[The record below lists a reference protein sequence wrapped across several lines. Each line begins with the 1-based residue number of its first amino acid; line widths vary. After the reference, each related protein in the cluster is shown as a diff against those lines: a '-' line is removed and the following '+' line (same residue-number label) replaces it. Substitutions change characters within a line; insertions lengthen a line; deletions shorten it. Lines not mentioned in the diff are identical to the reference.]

1 MKPVYIAVLL
11 SLLPLAA
18 GAQVVINQAALDQL
32 AGIKPVAAMPV
43 AAPVATRPRPRPHL
57 VARVKPASP
66 VVAAVAPAPAPTR
79 APTRAPTPAPTP
91 APAPV
96 QPVVAKPVVAKL
108 PPLGPVTIAFAPGG
122 TDLPANA
129 AAALQPVCARAGAD
143 GLVTIDAYAPA
154 DGSDISAPMRNSL
167 TRAFAVRDALS
178 ACGIPA
184 AHIIPKADGAVAGR
198 GPDDAV
204 VSLGVAGNT
213 GTAK

>member
-32 AGIKPVAAMPV
+32 AGIKPVVAMPV
-43 AAPVATRPRPRPHL
+43 AAPVMPRQHPRPHL
-57 VARVKPASP
+57 VARVKPVSP
-66 VVAAVAPAPAPTR
+66 VVAAVAPAPAP
-79 APTRAPTPAPTP
+79 PPAPTP